1 MIPRKFNANIES
13 SVHRKWIILK
23 SNVNCTWMNNLSAS
37 LIKFHRIVS
46 SILYSK
52 YIINIRSQ
60 SRVQIVTYKY
70 WNIEIYILYTLLI
83 KSYKYMYI
91 FLRIKRFK
99 IVHADTFYIITMMGI
114 KLLKWLQFLQNS
126 FLYREREKNRN
137 KKRNKGT

>member
-1 MIPRKFNANIES
+1 MEGVFPFTRNVAFVKLWFLGNLMQTSRALFIVE
-13 SVHRKWIILK
+13 WIILK

-114 KLLKWLQFLQNS
+114 KLLKRL
-126 FLYREREKNRN
+126 
-137 KKRNKGT
+137 